1 MKINITEDKSITI
14 DTLLLD
20 ANGTLTIDGILID
33 GVKER
38 ITELKKHFEIIM
50 LTGDRLGT
58 AGALADKLEIKWELA
73 STAAEKQLVAER
85 MGSNR
90 CASIGNGAIDAKLL
104 GTCALGIA
112 VIQEEGLS
120 PKALNSADILTLN
133 IIDALDLLINPNR
146 IGTTLRP

>member
-1 MKINITEDKSITI
+1 MKINITDDKSITI

-38 ITELKKHFEIIM
+38 ITELKKHFEIII

-73 STAAEKQLVAER
+73 STAAEKQLVA
-85 MGSNR
+85 
-90 CASIGNGAIDAKLL
+90 AH
-104 GTCALGIA
+104 
-112 VIQEEGLS
+112 
-120 PKALNSADILTLN
+120 
-133 IIDALDLLINPNR
+133 
-146 IGTTLRP
+146 